1 MTEILHKRLSY
12 QVIGAA
18 MEVHRLLGPGFLEA
32 VYQTALAHELELQGI
47 PFEQQKRLTVKYK
60 DLVVGEYIADFVID
74 GKIIVEIKAV
84 SNLTSSHQAQALNY
98 LAATGYQL
106 AILINFGAT
115 SLQQRRVVR

>member
-1 MTEILHKRLSY
+1 
-12 QVIGAA
+12 

>member
-1 MTEILHKRLSY
+1 MTEILFKGLSY
-12 QVIGAA
+12 QVVGAA
-18 MEVHRLLGPGFLEA
+18 MEVHRLLGSGFLEA
-32 VYQTALAHELELQGI
+32 VYQTALAHELKLLGI

-60 DLVVGEYIADFVID
+60 DVVVGDYIADFVID
-74 GKIIVEIKAV
+74 EKIIIEIKAV

-106 AILINFGAT
+106 AILLNFGAT

>member
-1 MTEILHKRLSY
+1 MTEILFKRLSY
-12 QVIGAA
+12 RVVGAA
-18 MEVHRLLGPGFLEA
+18 MEVHRLLGSGFLEA
-32 VYQTALAHELELQGI
+32 VYQTALAHELKLLEI

-60 DLVVGEYIADFVID
+60 DIVVGDYIADFVID

-106 AILINFGAT
+106 AILLNFGAT

>member
-1 MTEILHKRLSY
+1 MTEILFKGLSY
-12 QVIGAA
+12 QVVGAA
-18 MEVHRLLGPGFLEA
+18 MEVHRLLGSGFLEA
-32 VYQTALAHELELQGI
+32 VYQTALAHELKLLGI

-60 DLVVGEYIADFVID
+60 DVVVGDYIADFVID
-74 GKIIVEIKAV
+74 EKIIIERKAV

-106 AILINFGAT
+106 AILLNFGAT